1 VRGKPCR
8 NRALVGAELC
18 TSHLRRGGRGGAPT
32 ALTPEV
38 ADQITTS
45 LRAGNYVQV
54 ACRAA
59 GVSRQAYGDWMRRGV
74 KEPGVYRDFRDRVE
88 KALAESEV
96 LHVARISQA
105 SKESW
110 QASAWLL
117 ERQFPERWGRV
128 STRLRLEA
136 DPEPAA
142 VPPAEADP
150 FEEVDELAARRRTSA

>member
-1 VRGKPCR
+1 MR
-8 NRALVGAELC
+8 GAELC
-18 TSHLRRGGRGGAPT
+18 STHLNPRGGRPT
-32 ALTPEV
+32 LLTVEV
-38 ADQITTS
+38 GEMIANA

-59 GVSRQAYGDWMRRGV
+59 GVSRQAFGDWMRRGQR
-74 KEPGVYRDFRDRVE
+74 EAGPYRDFRERIE

-96 LHVARISQA
+96 MHVARISQA

-128 STRLRLEA
+128 STRLRLDLAGET
-136 DPEPAA
+136 PAA
-142 VPPAEADP
+142 QLPPEESDP
-150 FEEVDELAARRRTSA
+150 FEEVDELAEARRRRTTA